1 MVGNGHRLRN
11 SSMGDTINTYDVVIR
26 YSPGRP
32 CGPPILAQCHRQLPA
47 TCHSSPIEQHLRAPG

>member
-26 YSPGRP
+26 YSPG
-32 CGPPILAQCHRQLPA
+32 PPLPPQCHR
-47 TCHSSPIEQHLRAPG
+47 SWG